1 MASAREM
8 PYRRAGQVDGT
19 PAALGC
25 AYCVPEGD
33 DRVIHIEIGDR
44 FRATACC
51 LLLTPYAEENLTY
64 HLPHP
69 LRVATLAAIKSHRD
83 HPCAKLFREHAAA
96 GNFGG
101 QFYSLGAWLT
111 TCHPFSWTAS
121 PAEITSQGGIW
132 PEALERLAADGSY
145 PALLTSFLEDAK
157 LPRVWRSLQREWTR
171 VAEQCRAALI
181 RYDVEGWMLS
191 FWGPPTKRL
200 VLVPNPTDP
209 PTFGFGPSN
218 RTEALCI
225 VGPPAVPKET
235 PDGETEALFDYA
247 HGDGV
252 ADLVVHEFG
261 HSYLAQAREAISHV
275 AEQTAEVG
283 RSLQLKDWFP
293 KMYGEWPMQLEEII
307 LRAAQATWRAEKV
320 SRRSADEYV
329 QNESDRFGLAVLP
342 PMYHLLLEQRI
353 NGVSPMPEGVARTA
367 RQALE
372 RFRTRTLPR

>member
-83 HPCAKLFREHAAA
+83 HACAKLFREHAAA

-121 PAEITSQGGIW
+121 PAEIISQGGIW

-181 RYDVEGWMLS
+181 RYDVEGWMIA

-235 PDGETEALFDYA
+235 PDGRPKHSSITHMETA
-247 HGDGV
+247 
-252 ADLVVHEFG
+252 
-261 HSYLAQAREAISHV
+261 
-275 AEQTAEVG
+275 
-283 RSLQLKDWFP
+283 
-293 KMYGEWPMQLEEII
+293 WPTLSSTSSGT
-307 LRAAQATWRAEKV
+307 RT
-320 SRRSADEYV
+320 SPRRV
-329 QNESDRFGLAVLP
+329 RQ
-342 PMYHLLLEQRI
+342 
-353 NGVSPMPEGVARTA
+353 SPMSRSRPRKSGVRCN
-367 RQALE
+367 
-372 RFRTRTLPR
+372 